1 MRRAAAVSVACCLAA
16 IAVSVRLAR
25 FLQALRAQLRETKA
39 ALKQECVKRASD
51 RTGRIRAEQE
61 VLRLQLHLANQTR
74 NQEPATQAPG
84 SKAYNEGSSSTDTE
98 GSSSSRLGGPP
109 VLPVGYFMK
118 PIGHIQ
124 SCFSQRNGTPRQPQ
138 LVPAARC
145 RLLLAPDIPADC
157 LEGLADYSHVWLLFV
172 FHRNTDLAKS
182 LGSQPQTQHPSH
194 PSKAAARGGQGS
206 SHTPM
211 QAGVPGG
218 QARGGCR
225 PGLKAKVAVP
235 RLNGGRLGV
244 LATRSPHRPCPIG
257 LSVAK
262 VIAVEGRSVLLG
274 GTDLVDGSPVLDLKP
289 YVFCDAVPDAC
300 APAWVKAEAE
310 DEPLLVAAVEVDSL
324 AAQALREGW
333 QGRATRQ
340 PPPLTAS
347 ADAFLDL
354 VSQVLARD
362 IRSLHQR
369 LHAPPPSSRPPLP
382 SGGSA
387 EKPGATVTTQ
397 QPPAGNAEPRCEADG
412 PEFADPINPAS
423 DAPRP
428 TEEFTGAVDPM
439 GFYRVVLDGIE
450 VSYDM
455 DQSGK
460 VQVRGARTHR
470 S

>member
-1 MRRAAAVSVACCLAA
+1 
-16 IAVSVRLAR
+16 
-25 FLQALRAQLRETKA
+25 
-39 ALKQECVKRASD
+39 
-51 RTGRIRAEQE
+51 
-61 VLRLQLHLANQTR
+61 
-74 NQEPATQAPG
+74 
-84 SKAYNEGSSSTDTE
+84 
-98 GSSSSRLGGPP
+98 
-109 VLPVGYFMK
+109 
-118 PIGHIQ
+118 
-124 SCFSQRNGTPRQPQ
+124 
-138 LVPAARC
+138 
-145 RLLLAPDIPADC
+145 
-157 LEGLADYSHVWLLFV
+157 
-172 FHRNTDLAKS
+172 
-182 LGSQPQTQHPSH
+182 
-194 PSKAAARGGQGS
+194 
-206 SHTPM
+206 M

-347 ADAFLDL
+347 ADAFLEL

-423 DAPRP
+423 DALRP
-428 TEEFTGAVDPM
+428 TEEFTGATDPM

-460 VQVRGARTHR
+460 VQAAWRGCEETRIRVWQRCIAVHEEPTELGLPLSHVATTNTAQPTISQPRIPRLKCRVTPAGPATSAQRCPCCASGRMREMQCHSCLSGRRPAAPGQQPAAQAQRGGSGWGSTAAAPPQQQLTHASTTPELSVPAGAPPQRQQQREAPAANKSRAAKQGETTPRTAPSTLFRRSRAAGKALAPAAAPKANSGATYNSVAKRDSAARLAWGKTA
-470 S
+470 